1 MLLELPLHMGRE
13 SCHSRPIIF
22 VKYYMEKGRHFLMS
36 NQSIILQPKYVG
48 NFQCDGSK
56 CNAKCCGKWRID
68 IDMETYKKYQRIKNP
83 AMRKKILSSIQPST
97 IQTGFQIK
105 LNNKDVCPLLCEDNL
120 CYIQRNMGEDALSQT
135 CKVYPRMVQQIGN
148 YQFRMLVMTCPVA
161 AEYALLSSNAM
172 ELQQISCEEETAAWE
187 LMAKNCN
194 MKDVPNDLAA
204 VHIMMGGLA
213 ILQNT
218 SYTFEQRLVILGL
231 FLDRVEDCQQDVEAV
246 AGLIDYYNSD
256 AFQQEISGLW
266 ENWQYYPVA
275 HHQFMNGIIT
285 VLKQEKE
292 LLISSEHWQVM
303 NAYYNNVSEERH
315 HLVQERLG
323 SVLER
328 YWQHEWLFHA
338 YPYSF
343 SGDFLHNYFSYL
355 IAYELCQLVIHSTYA
370 LDNAWAER
378 NILDV
383 LGEFSKSFDHKR
395 DFSKALVKETDIFE
409 KEPLK
414 LMQVLLRLK

>member
-1 MLLELPLHMGRE
+1 
-13 SCHSRPIIF
+13 
-22 VKYYMEKGRHFLMS
+22 MS

-48 NFQCDGSK
+48 DFQCDGSK

-83 AMRKKILSSIQPST
+83 AMRKKILSGIQPST

-105 LNNKDVCPLLCEDNL
+105 LNNKGVCPLLCEDNL
-120 CYIQRNMGEDALSQT
+120 CYVQRNMGEDALSQT

-148 YQFRMLVMTCPVA
+148 YQFRMLAMTCPVA
-161 AEYALLSSNAM
+161 AEYALLSPNAM
-172 ELQQISCEEETAAWE
+172 ELQQISCEEDTSAWK

-194 MKDVPNDLAA
+194 MKNVPNDLAA

-218 SYTFEQRLVILGL
+218 YYTFEQRLVILGL
-231 FLDRVEDCQQDVEAV
+231 FLDRVEDCQQEVEAV

-256 AFQQEISGLW
+256 AFQQEISNLW

-303 NAYYNNVSEERH
+303 NDYYNNVSEERH
-315 HLVQERLG
+315 HLVQERLR

-343 SGDFLHNYFSYL
+343 SGGFLHNYFSYL
-355 IAYELCQLVIHSTYA
+355 IAYELCQLVIYNTYS

-395 DFSKALVKETDIFE
+395 DFSKALVKETEIFE

>member
-1 MLLELPLHMGRE
+1 
-13 SCHSRPIIF
+13 
-22 VKYYMEKGRHFLMS
+22 MS
-36 NQSIILQPKYVG
+36 NQSIILQPKYLG
-48 NFQCDGSK
+48 NFQCDCSK

-97 IQTGFQIK
+97 IQTGFQIE
-105 LNNKDVCPLLCEDNL
+105 LNNKGVCPLLCEDNL

-148 YQFRMLVMTCPVA
+148 YQFRMLAMTCPVA
-161 AEYALLSSNAM
+161 AENALLSPNAM
-172 ELQQISCEEETAAWE
+172 ELQQISCEEETSAWK
-187 LMAKNCN
+187 LIAKNCN
-194 MKDVPNDLAA
+194 MKNVPNDLAA

-231 FLDRVEDCQQDVEAV
+231 FLDRVEDCQQNVEAV

-256 AFQQEISGLW
+256 TFQQKISNLW

-303 NAYYNNVSEERH
+303 NDYYNNVYEERH

-343 SGDFLHNYFSYL
+343 NGGFLHNYFSYL
-355 IAYELCQLVIHSTYA
+355 IAYELCQLVIYSTYS

-395 DFSKALVKETDIFE
+395 DFSKALVKETEIFE

>member
-1 MLLELPLHMGRE
+1 
-13 SCHSRPIIF
+13 
-22 VKYYMEKGRHFLMS
+22 MS

-48 NFQCDGSK
+48 DFQCDGSK

-83 AMRKKILSSIQPST
+83 AMRKKILSGIQPST

-105 LNNKDVCPLLCEDNL
+105 LNNKGVCPLLCEDNL
-120 CYIQRNMGEDALSQT
+120 CYVQRNMGEDVLSQT

-148 YQFRMLVMTCPVA
+148 YQFRMLAMTCPVA
-161 AEYALLSSNAM
+161 AEYALLSPNAM
-172 ELQQISCEEETAAWE
+172 ELQQISCEEDTSAWK
-187 LMAKNCN
+187 LMAKNFN
-194 MKDVPNDLAA
+194 MKNIPNDLAA

-218 SYTFEQRLVILGL
+218 SYTFEQRLVILDL
-231 FLDRVEDCQQDVEAV
+231 FLDRVEDCQQEVEAV

-256 AFQQEISGLW
+256 AFQQEISNLW

-303 NAYYNNVSEERH
+303 NDYYNNVSEERH
-315 HLVQERLG
+315 HLVQECLG

-328 YWQHEWLFHA
+328 YWQHEWLFHVF
-338 YPYSF
+338 PYSF
-343 SGDFLHNYFSYL
+343 SGGFLHNYFPYL
-355 IAYELCQLVIHSTYA
+355 IAYEMCQLVIYSTYSS
-370 LDNAWAER
+370 DNAWAEK

-395 DFSKALVKETDIFE
+395 DFSKALVKETAYFE
-409 KEPLK
+409 QEPLK
-414 LMQVLLRLK
+414 LMQVLLRLQ

>member
-1 MLLELPLHMGRE
+1 M
-13 SCHSRPIIF
+13 SS
-22 VKYYMEKGRHFLMS
+22 EK
-36 NQSIILQPKYVG
+36 IILQPKYVAD
-48 NFQCDGSK
+48 FQCDGSK

-97 IQTGFQIK
+97 IQTGFQIE
-105 LNNKDVCPLLCEDNL
+105 LDNKGVCPLLCEDNL
-120 CYIQRNMGEDALSQT
+120 CYIQRNMGEGALSQT

-148 YQFRMLVMTCPVA
+148 YQFRMLAMTCPVA
-161 AEYALLSSNAM
+161 AEYALLSTNAM
-172 ELQQISCEEETAAWE
+172 ELQQISCEEDTSAWK
-187 LMAKNCN
+187 LIAKNCN
-194 MKDVPNDLAA
+194 MKNVPNDLAA

-231 FLDRVEDCQQDVEAV
+231 FLDKVEDCQQDVEAV

-256 AFQQEISGLW
+256 AFQQEISNLW

-303 NAYYNNVSEERH
+303 NDYYNNVYEERH

-343 SGDFLHNYFSYL
+343 SGGFLHNYFSYL

-395 DFSKALVKETDIFE
+395 DFSKALVKETEIFE
-409 KEPLK
+409 SEPLK

>member
-1 MLLELPLHMGRE
+1 
-13 SCHSRPIIF
+13 
-22 VKYYMEKGRHFLMS
+22 MS
-36 NQSIILQPKYVG
+36 NNDIIILQPKYVAD
-48 NFQCDGSK
+48 FQCDGSK

-97 IQTGFQIK
+97 IQTGFQIE
-105 LNNKDVCPLLCEDNL
+105 LNNKGVCPLLCEDNL
-120 CYIQRNMGEDALSQT
+120 CYIQRNMGEGALSQT
-135 CKVYPRMVQQIGN
+135 CKVYPRMIQQIGN
-148 YQFRMLVMTCPVA
+148 YQFRMLAMTCPVA
-161 AEYALLSSNAM
+161 AEYALLSPNAM
-172 ELQQISCEEETAAWE
+172 ELQQISCEEDTYAWK

-194 MKDVPNDLAA
+194 MKNVPNDLAA

-256 AFQQEISGLW
+256 TFQQEISNLW

-285 VLKQEKE
+285 VLRKEKE

-303 NAYYNNVSEERH
+303 NDYYNNVYEERH

-328 YWQHEWLFHA
+328 YWQHEWIFHV

-343 SGDFLHNYFSYL
+343 SGGFLHNYFSYL
-355 IAYELCQLVIHSTYA
+355 IAYEMCQLVIHSTYA

-383 LGEFSKSFDHKR
+383 LGEFSKSFDHRR
-395 DFSKALVKETDIFE
+395 DFSKALVKETAYFE
-409 KEPLK
+409 REPLK

>member
-1 MLLELPLHMGRE
+1 
-13 SCHSRPIIF
+13 
-22 VKYYMEKGRHFLMS
+22 MEKGRHFLMS

-105 LNNKDVCPLLCEDNL
+105 LNNKGVCPLLCEDNL
-120 CYIQRNMGEDALSQT
+120 CYIQRNMGEEALSQT

-148 YQFRMLVMTCPVA
+148 YQFRMLAMTCPVA
-161 AEYALLSSNAM
+161 AEYALLSPNAM
-172 ELQQISCEEETAAWE
+172 ELQQISCEEDTYAWK

-194 MKDVPNDLAA
+194 MKNVPNDLAA

-218 SYTFEQRLVILGL
+218 SYTFEQRLVLLGL

-246 AGLIDYYNSD
+246 SGLIEYYNSD
-256 AFQQEISGLW
+256 VFQQEISNLW

-285 VLKQEKE
+285 VLRQEKE

-303 NAYYNNVSEERH
+303 NDYYNNVYEERH

-343 SGDFLHNYFSYL
+343 SGGFLHNYFSYL

-395 DFSKALVKETDIFE
+395 DFSKALVKETEIFE

>member
-1 MLLELPLHMGRE
+1 
-13 SCHSRPIIF
+13 
-22 VKYYMEKGRHFLMS
+22 MEKGRHFLMS

-83 AMRKKILSSIQPST
+83 AMRKKILSSIHPST

-105 LNNKDVCPLLCEDNL
+105 LNNKAVCPLLCEDNL

-148 YQFRMLVMTCPVA
+148 YQFRMLAMTCPAA
-161 AEYALLSSNAM
+161 AEYALLSPNAM
-172 ELQQISCEEETAAWE
+172 ELQQISCEEDTSAWK
-187 LMAKNCN
+187 LIAKNCN
-194 MKDVPNDLAA
+194 MKNVPNDLAA

-256 AFQQEISGLW
+256 AFQQEISNLW

-285 VLKQEKE
+285 VLRQEKE

-303 NAYYNNVSEERH
+303 NDYYNNVYEERH

-343 SGDFLHNYFSYL
+343 SGGFLHNYFSYL

-395 DFSKALVKETDIFE
+395 DFSKALVKETEIFE

>member
-1 MLLELPLHMGRE
+1 
-13 SCHSRPIIF
+13 
-22 VKYYMEKGRHFLMS
+22 MS

-105 LNNKDVCPLLCEDNL
+105 LNNKGVCPLLCEDNL
-120 CYIQRNMGEDALSQT
+120 CYIQRNMGEGALSQT
-135 CKVYPRMVQQIGN
+135 CKVYPRMIQQIGN
-148 YQFRMLVMTCPVA
+148 YQFRMLAMTCPVA
-161 AEYALLSSNAM
+161 AEYALLSPNAM
-172 ELQQISCEEETAAWE
+172 ELQQISCEEETSAWK
-187 LMAKNCN
+187 LTGKACNSKNAT
-194 MKDVPNDLAA
+194 DDLAA

-218 SYTFEQRLVILGL
+218 SYTFEQRLVLLGL

-246 AGLIDYYNSD
+246 SGLIEYYNSD
-256 AFQQEISGLW
+256 VFQQEISNLW

-285 VLKQEKE
+285 VLRQEKE

-303 NAYYNNVSEERH
+303 NDYYNNVYEERH
-315 HLVQERLG
+315 HFVQERLG

-343 SGDFLHNYFSYL
+343 SGGFLHNYFSYL

-395 DFSKALVKETDIFE
+395 DFSKALVKETEIFE

>member
-1 MLLELPLHMGRE
+1 MNN
-13 SCHSRPIIF
+13 
-22 VKYYMEKGRHFLMS
+22 EK
-36 NQSIILQPKYVG
+36 IILQPKYVAD
-48 NFQCDGSK
+48 FQCDGSK
-56 CNAKCCGKWRID
+56 CNAKCCGRWRID

-97 IQTGFQIK
+97 IQIGFQIE
-105 LNNKDVCPLLCEDNL
+105 LNNKGVCPLLCEDNL

-148 YQFRMLVMTCPVA
+148 YQFRMLAMTCPVA
-161 AEYALLSSNAM
+161 AEYALLSPNAM
-172 ELQQISCEEETAAWE
+172 ELQQISCEEDTSAWK
-187 LMAKNCN
+187 LIAKNCN
-194 MKDVPNDLAA
+194 MKNVPNDLAA

-231 FLDRVEDCQQDVEAV
+231 FLDKVEDCQQDVEAV

-256 AFQQEISGLW
+256 AFQQEISNLW

-303 NAYYNNVSEERH
+303 NDYYNNVYEERH

-343 SGDFLHNYFSYL
+343 SGGFLHNYFSYL

-383 LGEFSKSFDHKR
+383 LGEFSKSFDHRR
-395 DFSKALVKETDIFE
+395 DFSKALVKETEIFE

>member
-1 MLLELPLHMGRE
+1 
-13 SCHSRPIIF
+13 
-22 VKYYMEKGRHFLMS
+22 MEKGRHFLMS

-105 LNNKDVCPLLCEDNL
+105 LNNKGVCPLLCEDNL
-120 CYIQRNMGEDALSQT
+120 CYIQRNMGEGALSQT

-148 YQFRMLVMTCPVA
+148 YQFRMLAMTCPVA
-161 AEYALLSSNAM
+161 AEYALLSPNAM
-172 ELQQISCEEETAAWE
+172 ELQQISCEEDTYAWK

-194 MKDVPNDLAA
+194 MKNVPNDLAA

-218 SYTFEQRLVILGL
+218 SYTFEQRLVLLGL

-246 AGLIDYYNSD
+246 SGLIEYYNSD
-256 AFQQEISGLW
+256 VFQQEISNLW

-285 VLKQEKE
+285 VLRQEKE

-303 NAYYNNVSEERH
+303 NDYYNNVYEERH
-315 HLVQERLG
+315 HFVQERLG

-328 YWQHEWLFHA
+328 YWQHEWLFHG

-343 SGDFLHNYFSYL
+343 SGGFLHNYFSYL
-355 IAYELCQLVIHSTYA
+355 IAYEMCQLLIYSAYA
-370 LDNAWAER
+370 LDEGWEEN

-383 LGEFSKSFDHKR
+383 LGMFSKILDHIR
-395 DFSKALVKETDIFE
+395 DFSKALVKETEVFE
-409 KEPLK
+409 REPLK
-414 LMQVLLRLK
+414 LMQVLLRLQ

>member
-1 MLLELPLHMGRE
+1 MNN
-13 SCHSRPIIF
+13 
-22 VKYYMEKGRHFLMS
+22 EK
-36 NQSIILQPKYVG
+36 IILQPKYVAD
-48 NFQCDGSK
+48 FQCDGSK
-56 CNAKCCGKWRID
+56 CNAKCCGRWRID

-97 IQTGFQIK
+97 IQIGFQIE
-105 LNNKDVCPLLCEDNL
+105 LNNKGVCPLLCEDNL

-148 YQFRMLVMTCPVA
+148 YQFRMLAMTCPVA
-161 AEYALLSSNAM
+161 AESALLSPNAM
-172 ELQQISCEEETAAWE
+172 ELQQISCEEDTSAWK
-187 LMAKNCN
+187 LIAKNCN
-194 MKDVPNDLAA
+194 MKNVPNDLAA

-231 FLDRVEDCQQDVEAV
+231 FLDKVEDCQQDVEAV

-256 AFQQEISGLW
+256 AFQQEISNLW

-303 NAYYNNVSEERH
+303 NDYYNNVYEERH

-343 SGDFLHNYFSYL
+343 SGGFLHNYFSYL

-383 LGEFSKSFDHKR
+383 LGEFSKSFDHRR
-395 DFSKALVKETDIFE
+395 DFSKALVKETEIFE

>member
-1 MLLELPLHMGRE
+1 
-13 SCHSRPIIF
+13 
-22 VKYYMEKGRHFLMS
+22 MS
-36 NQSIILQPKYVG
+36 NKDIIILQPKYVAD
-48 NFQCDGSK
+48 FQCDGSK

-105 LNNKDVCPLLCEDNL
+105 LNNKGVCPLLCEDNL

-148 YQFRMLVMTCPVA
+148 YQFRMLAMTCSVA
-161 AEYALLSSNAM
+161 AEYALLSPNAM
-172 ELQQISCEEETAAWE
+172 ELQQISCEEDTSAWK
-187 LMAKNCN
+187 LIAKNCN
-194 MKDVPNDLAA
+194 MKNVSNDLAA
-204 VHIMMGGLA
+204 VHITMGGLA

-231 FLDRVEDCQQDVEAV
+231 FLDRVEDCQQNVEAV

-256 AFQQEISGLW
+256 VFQQEISNLW

-303 NAYYNNVSEERH
+303 NDYYNNVYEERH

-328 YWQHEWLFHA
+328 YWQHEWLFHV

-343 SGDFLHNYFSYL
+343 SGGFLHNYFSYL

-383 LGEFSKSFDHKR
+383 LGEFSKSFDHER
-395 DFSKALVKETDIFE
+395 DFSKALVKETEIFE

>member
-1 MLLELPLHMGRE
+1 
-13 SCHSRPIIF
+13 
-22 VKYYMEKGRHFLMS
+22 MEKGRHFLMS

-97 IQTGFQIK
+97 IQTGFQIE
-105 LNNKDVCPLLCEDNL
+105 LNNKGVCPLLCEDNL
-120 CYIQRNMGEDALSQT
+120 CYIQRNMGEGALSQT

-148 YQFRMLVMTCPVA
+148 YQFRMLAMTCPVA
-161 AEYALLSSNAM
+161 AEYALLSPNAM
-172 ELQQISCEEETAAWE
+172 ELQQISCEEDTYAWK

-194 MKDVPNDLAA
+194 MKNVPNDLAA

-218 SYTFEQRLVILGL
+218 SYTFEQRLVLLGL

-246 AGLIDYYNSD
+246 SGLIEYYNSD
-256 AFQQEISGLW
+256 VFQQEISNLW

-285 VLKQEKE
+285 VLRQEKE

-303 NAYYNNVSEERH
+303 NDYYNNVYEERH
-315 HLVQERLG
+315 HFVQERLG

-343 SGDFLHNYFSYL
+343 SGGFLHNYFSYL

-395 DFSKALVKETDIFE
+395 DFSKALVKETEIFE
-409 KEPLK
+409 REPLK

>member
-1 MLLELPLHMGRE
+1 
-13 SCHSRPIIF
+13 
-22 VKYYMEKGRHFLMS
+22 MS
-36 NQSIILQPKYVG
+36 NNDIIILQPKYVAD
-48 NFQCDGSK
+48 FQCDGSK

-105 LNNKDVCPLLCEDNL
+105 LNNKGVCPLLCEDNL
-120 CYIQRNMGEDALSQT
+120 CYIQRNMGKGALSQT

-148 YQFRMLVMTCPVA
+148 YQFRMLAMTCPVA
-161 AEYALLSSNAM
+161 AEYALLSPNAM
-172 ELQQISCEEETAAWE
+172 ELQQISCEEDTYAWK

-194 MKDVPNDLAA
+194 MKNVPNDLAA

-218 SYTFEQRLVILGL
+218 SYTFEQRLVLLGL

-246 AGLIDYYNSD
+246 SGLIEYYNSD
-256 AFQQEISGLW
+256 VFQQEISNLW

-303 NAYYNNVSEERH
+303 NDYYNNVYEERH
-315 HLVQERLG
+315 HFVQERLG

-343 SGDFLHNYFSYL
+343 SGGFLHNYFSYL

-370 LDNAWAER
+370 LDNAWDER

-383 LGEFSKSFDHKR
+383 LGKFSKSFDHKR
-395 DFSKALVKETDIFE
+395 DFSKALVKETAYFE
-409 KEPLK
+409 QEPLK

>member
-1 MLLELPLHMGRE
+1 MNNET
-13 SCHSRPIIF
+13 F
-22 VKYYMEKGRHFLMS
+22 
-36 NQSIILQPKYVG
+36 ILQPKYVAD
-48 NFQCDGSK
+48 FQCDGSK

-105 LNNKDVCPLLCEDNL
+105 LNDKAVCPLLCEDNL
-120 CYIQRNMGEDALSQT
+120 CYIQRNMGEGALSQT

-148 YQFRMLVMTCPVA
+148 YQFRILAMTCPVA
-161 AEYALLSSNAM
+161 AEYALLSPNAM
-172 ELQQISCEEETAAWE
+172 ELQQISCEEDTSAWK
-187 LMAKNCN
+187 LIAKKCN
-194 MKDVPNDLAA
+194 MKNVPNDLAA

-231 FLDRVEDCQQDVEAV
+231 FLDKVEDCQKDVEAV

-256 AFQQEISGLW
+256 AFQQESSNLW

-303 NAYYNNVSEERH
+303 NDYYNNVYEERH

-395 DFSKALVKETDIFE
+395 DFSKALVKETEIFE

-414 LMQVLLRLK
+414 LMQVLLRL

>member
-1 MLLELPLHMGRE
+1 
-13 SCHSRPIIF
+13 
-22 VKYYMEKGRHFLMS
+22 MS

-105 LNNKDVCPLLCEDNL
+105 LNNKGVCPLLCEDNL
-120 CYIQRNMGEDALSQT
+120 CYIQRNMGEGALSQT

-148 YQFRMLVMTCPVA
+148 YQFRMLAMTCPVA
-161 AEYALLSSNAM
+161 AEYALLSPNAM
-172 ELQQISCEEETAAWE
+172 ELQQISCEEDTYAWK

-194 MKDVPNDLAA
+194 MKNVPNDLAA

-218 SYTFEQRLVILGL
+218 SYTFEQRLVLLGL

-246 AGLIDYYNSD
+246 SGLIEYYNSD
-256 AFQQEISGLW
+256 VFQQEISNLW

-303 NAYYNNVSEERH
+303 NDYYNNVYEERH

-343 SGDFLHNYFSYL
+343 SGGFLHNYFSYL

-395 DFSKALVKETDIFE
+395 DFSKALVKETEIFE

>member
-1 MLLELPLHMGRE
+1 
-13 SCHSRPIIF
+13 
-22 VKYYMEKGRHFLMS
+22 MEKGRYFLMS

-48 NFQCDGSK
+48 DFQCDGSK

-83 AMRKKILSSIQPST
+83 AMRKKILSGIQPST

-105 LNNKDVCPLLCEDNL
+105 LNNKGVCPLLCEDNL
-120 CYIQRNMGEDALSQT
+120 CYVQRNMGEDALSQT

-148 YQFRMLVMTCPVA
+148 YQFRMLAMTCPVA
-161 AEYALLSSNAM
+161 AEYALLSPNAM
-172 ELQQISCEEETAAWE
+172 ELQQISCEEDTSAWK

-194 MKDVPNDLAA
+194 MKNVPNDLAA

-218 SYTFEQRLVILGL
+218 YYTFEQRLVILGL
-231 FLDRVEDCQQDVEAV
+231 FLDRVEDCQQEVEAV

-256 AFQQEISGLW
+256 AFQQEISNLW

-303 NAYYNNVSEERH
+303 NDYYNNVSEERH
-315 HLVQERLG
+315 HLVQERLR

-343 SGDFLHNYFSYL
+343 SGGFLHNYFSYL
-355 IAYELCQLVIHSTYA
+355 IAYEMCQLLIHSTYA
-370 LDNAWAER
+370 LDDALKEKD
-378 NILDV
+378 ILDV
-383 LGEFSKSFDHKR
+383 LGLFSRALDHR
-395 DFSKALVKETDIFE
+395 RNFSKALVKETAIFE
-409 KEPLK
+409 QEPLK
-414 LMQVLLRLK
+414 LMQVSLRIK

>member
-1 MLLELPLHMGRE
+1 
-13 SCHSRPIIF
+13 
-22 VKYYMEKGRHFLMS
+22 MS
-36 NQSIILQPKYVG
+36 NHDKIILQPKYVAD
-48 NFQCDGSK
+48 FQCDGSK

-105 LNNKDVCPLLCEDNL
+105 LNNKGVCPLLCEDNL
-120 CYIQRNMGEDALSQT
+120 CYIQRNMGEGALSQT

-148 YQFRMLVMTCPVA
+148 YQFRMLAMTCPVA
-161 AEYALLSSNAM
+161 AEYALLSPNAM
-172 ELQQISCEEETAAWE
+172 ELQQISCEEDTYAWK

-194 MKDVPNDLAA
+194 MKNVPNDLAA

-218 SYTFEQRLVILGL
+218 SYTFEQRLVLLGL

-246 AGLIDYYNSD
+246 SGLIEYYNSD
-256 AFQQEISGLW
+256 VFQQEISNLW

-285 VLKQEKE
+285 VLRQEKE

-303 NAYYNNVSEERH
+303 NDYYNNVYEERH
-315 HLVQERLG
+315 HFVQERLG

-328 YWQHEWLFHA
+328 YWQHEWLYHA

-343 SGDFLHNYFSYL
+343 SGGFLHNYFSYL

-395 DFSKALVKETDIFE
+395 DFSKALVKETEVFE
-409 KEPLK
+409 REPLK
-414 LMQVLLRLK
+414 LMQVLLRLQ

>member
-1 MLLELPLHMGRE
+1 
-13 SCHSRPIIF
+13 
-22 VKYYMEKGRHFLMS
+22 MS
-36 NQSIILQPKYVG
+36 NQSIILQPKYVAD
-48 NFQCDGSK
+48 FQCDGSK

-105 LNNKDVCPLLCEDNL
+105 LNNKGVCPLLCEDNL
-120 CYIQRNMGEDALSQT
+120 CYIQRNMGEEALSQT
-135 CKVYPRMVQQIGN
+135 CKVYPRIVQQIGN
-148 YQFRMLVMTCPVA
+148 YQFRLLAMTCPVA
-161 AEYALLSSNAM
+161 AEYALLSPNAM
-172 ELQQISCEEETAAWE
+172 ELQQISCEEDTSAWK

-194 MKDVPNDLAA
+194 MKNVPNDLVA

-231 FLDRVEDCQQDVEAV
+231 FLDKVEDCQKDVEAV
-246 AGLIDYYNSD
+246 AGLIDYYNSE
-256 AFQQEISGLW
+256 AFQQEISNLW

-275 HHQFMNGIIT
+275 HHKFMNGIIT

-303 NAYYNNVSEERH
+303 NDYYNNVYEERH
-315 HLVQERLG
+315 HLVQERLE

-343 SGDFLHNYFSYL
+343 SGGFMHNYFSYL

-395 DFSKALVKETDIFE
+395 DFSKALVKETEIFE

>member
-1 MLLELPLHMGRE
+1 MNN
-13 SCHSRPIIF
+13 
-22 VKYYMEKGRHFLMS
+22 EK
-36 NQSIILQPKYVG
+36 IILQPKYVAD
-48 NFQCDGSK
+48 FQCDGSK

-68 IDMETYKKYQRIKNP
+68 IDMDTYKKYQRIKNP

-105 LNNKDVCPLLCEDNL
+105 LNDKAVCPLLCEDNL
-120 CYIQRNMGEDALSQT
+120 CYIQRNMGEGALSQT

-148 YQFRMLVMTCPVA
+148 YQFRMLAMTCPVA
-161 AEYALLSSNAM
+161 AESALLSPNAM
-172 ELQQISCEEETAAWE
+172 ELQQISCEEDTSAWK
-187 LMAKNCN
+187 LIAKNCN
-194 MKDVPNDLAA
+194 MKNVPNDLVA

-231 FLDRVEDCQQDVEAV
+231 FLDKVEDCQQDVEAV

-256 AFQQEISGLW
+256 AFQQEISNLW

-303 NAYYNNVSEERH
+303 NDYYNNVYEERH

-343 SGDFLHNYFSYL
+343 SGGFLHNYFSYL
-355 IAYELCQLVIHSTYA
+355 IAYEMCQLLIYSAYA
-370 LDNAWAER
+370 LDEGWEEN

-383 LGEFSKSFDHKR
+383 LGMFSKILDHRR
-395 DFSKALVKETDIFE
+395 DFSKALVKETEIFE

-414 LMQVLLRLK
+414 LMQVLLRLQ

>member
-1 MLLELPLHMGRE
+1 
-13 SCHSRPIIF
+13 
-22 VKYYMEKGRHFLMS
+22 MEKGRHFLMS
-36 NQSIILQPKYVG
+36 NQRIILQPKYVG

-105 LNNKDVCPLLCEDNL
+105 LNNKGVCPLLCEDNL
-120 CYIQRNMGEDALSQT
+120 CYIQRNMGEGALSQT

-148 YQFRMLVMTCPVA
+148 YQFRMLAMTCPVA
-161 AEYALLSSNAM
+161 AEYALLSPNAM
-172 ELQQISCEEETAAWE
+172 ELQQISCEEDTSAWK

-194 MKDVPNDLAA
+194 MKDVPNDLTA
-204 VHIMMGGLA
+204 VHITMGGLA

-218 SYTFEQRLVILGL
+218 SYTFEQRLVIVGL
-231 FLDRVEDCQQDVEAV
+231 LLDRAEDCQQDVEAV
-246 AGLIDYYNSD
+246 AGLRDYYNSD
-256 AFQQEISGLW
+256 TFQQEISNLW

-285 VLKQEKE
+285 VLRQEKE

-303 NAYYNNVSEERH
+303 NDYYNNVYEERH

-343 SGDFLHNYFSYL
+343 SGGFLHNYFSYL

-395 DFSKALVKETDIFE
+395 DFSKTLVKETAYFE
-409 KEPLK
+409 REPIK

>member
-1 MLLELPLHMGRE
+1 MNN
-13 SCHSRPIIF
+13 
-22 VKYYMEKGRHFLMS
+22 EK
-36 NQSIILQPKYVG
+36 IILQPKYVAD
-48 NFQCDGSK
+48 FQCDGSK

-68 IDMETYKKYQRIKNP
+68 IDMDTYKKYQRIKNP

-105 LNNKDVCPLLCEDNL
+105 LNDKAVCPLLCEDNL
-120 CYIQRNMGEDALSQT
+120 CYIQRNMGEGALSQT

-148 YQFRMLVMTCPVA
+148 YQFRMLAMTCPVA
-161 AEYALLSSNAM
+161 AESALLSPNAM
-172 ELQQISCEEETAAWE
+172 ELQQISCEEDTSAWK
-187 LMAKNCN
+187 LIAKNCN
-194 MKDVPNDLAA
+194 MNNVPNDLAA

-231 FLDRVEDCQQDVEAV
+231 FLDKVEDCQQDVEAV

-256 AFQQEISGLW
+256 AFQQEISNLW

-303 NAYYNNVSEERH
+303 NDYYNNVYEERH

-343 SGDFLHNYFSYL
+343 SGGFLHNYFSYL
-355 IAYELCQLVIHSTYA
+355 IAYEMCQLLIYSAYA
-370 LDNAWAER
+370 LDEGWEEN

-383 LGEFSKSFDHKR
+383 LGMFSKILDHRR
-395 DFSKALVKETDIFE
+395 DFSKALVKETEIFE

-414 LMQVLLRLK
+414 LMQVLLRLQ

>member
-1 MLLELPLHMGRE
+1 
-13 SCHSRPIIF
+13 
-22 VKYYMEKGRHFLMS
+22 MS
-36 NQSIILQPKYVG
+36 NHDKIILQPKYVAD
-48 NFQCDGSK
+48 FQCDGSK
-56 CNAKCCGKWRID
+56 CNAKCCRNSWRID

-83 AMRKKILSSIQPST
+83 AMRKKILSSIHPST

-120 CYIQRNMGEDALSQT
+120 CYIQRNMGEDALSQI

-148 YQFRMLVMTCPVA
+148 YQFRMLAMTCPAA
-161 AEYALLSSNAM
+161 AEYALLSPNAM
-172 ELQQISCEEETAAWE
+172 ELQQISCEEDTSAWK
-187 LMAKNCN
+187 LIAKNCN

-256 AFQQEISGLW
+256 AFQQEISNLW

-292 LLISSEHWQVM
+292 LLISREHWQVM
-303 NAYYNNVSEERH
+303 NDYYNNVYEERH

-328 YWQHEWLFHA
+328 YWQHEWLFHV

-343 SGDFLHNYFSYL
+343 SGGFLHNYFSYL

-395 DFSKALVKETDIFE
+395 DFSKALVKETEIFE

>member
-1 MLLELPLHMGRE
+1 
-13 SCHSRPIIF
+13 
-22 VKYYMEKGRHFLMS
+22 MS
-36 NQSIILQPKYVG
+36 NQSIILQPKYVAD
-48 NFQCDGSK
+48 FQCDGSK

-97 IQTGFQIK
+97 IQTGFQIE
-105 LNNKDVCPLLCEDNL
+105 LNNKGVCPLLCEDNL
-120 CYIQRNMGEDALSQT
+120 CYIQRNMGEDALPQT

-148 YQFRMLVMTCPVA
+148 YQFRMLAMTCPVA
-161 AEYALLSSNAM
+161 AEYALLSPNAM
-172 ELQQISCEEETAAWE
+172 ELQQISCEEDTSAWK

-194 MKDVPNDLAA
+194 MKNVPNDLAA
-204 VHIMMGGLA
+204 VHITMGGLV

-231 FLDRVEDCQQDVEAV
+231 FLDKVEDCQKDVEAV

-256 AFQQEISGLW
+256 AFQQEISNLW

-303 NAYYNNVSEERH
+303 NDYYNNVYEERH

-328 YWQHEWLFHA
+328 YWQHEWLFHV

-343 SGDFLHNYFSYL
+343 SGGFLHNYFSYL

-395 DFSKALVKETDIFE
+395 DFSKALVKETEIFE